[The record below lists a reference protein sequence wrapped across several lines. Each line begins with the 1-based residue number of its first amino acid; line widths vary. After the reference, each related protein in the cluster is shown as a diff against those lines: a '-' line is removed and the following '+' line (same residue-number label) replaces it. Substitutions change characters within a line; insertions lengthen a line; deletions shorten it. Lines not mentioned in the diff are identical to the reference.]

1 VAGGSATLSWA
12 LDRRPTTL
20 DPLYART
27 GADQLAARQLH
38 EPLIEQLDGPS
49 QESRDTPGLALSARP
64 SADDTVWRLRLRPG
78 VRFQDGARFNASAVL
93 ANTDRWQAAPAGRR
107 LLGDLL
113 VDAPRPD
120 LVRFILPGPDAHFD
134 RRIAS
139 PRLGIVSPE
148 AIAEAGPGPLDPA
161 RYPDSGTGAFEL
173 RERSADRLLL
183 ARNTGWWGS
192 EHGLGPGV
200 DQLELLAVA
209 DPQERLGMLRDGS
222 ARVAV
227 LGPSQLAAARR
238 DPLLA
243 TIREPGSEGLGIER
257 SVRGIPPGQPAPPLN
272 AAWVTGID
280 AG

>member
-1 VAGGSATLSWA
+1 
-12 LDRRPTTL
+12 
-20 DPLYART
+20 
-27 GADQLAARQLH
+27 
-38 EPLIEQLDGPS
+38 
-49 QESRDTPGLALSARP
+49 
-64 SADDTVWRLRLRPG
+64 VWRLRLRPG

-93 ANTDRWQAAPAGRR
+93 ANTDRWLAAPAGRR
-107 LLGDLL
+107 LLGDVL

-120 LVRFILPGPDAHFD
+120 LVRFILPRPDARFD
-134 RRIAS
+134 RRLAS
-139 PRLGIVSPE
+139 PRLGIVSPK
-148 AIAEAGPGPLDPA
+148 AIAEAPSGPLDPS

-192 EHGLGPGV
+192 ERGLGPGV
-200 DQLELLAVA
+200 DQLELLAVR

-227 LGPSQLAAARR
+227 LGRSQLEAARR

-243 TIREPGSEGLGIER
+243 TIPEPGSTGLGIER